1 MGRGA
6 DGTDDRTY
14 LPFFVKNDV
23 FVNNIL
29 LYANKIMIEKND
41 TVFFL
46 NSENKLYGKIILIC
60 EVQSKGRGRRGTV
73 GSLLR
78 TSFV

>member
-6 DGTDDRTY
+6 DGTDDRAY

-46 NSENKLYGKIILIC
+46 NSETKYGKIILIC
-60 EVQSKGRGRRGTV
+60 ERSERSKAT
-73 GSLLR
+73 
-78 TSFV
+78 